1 MENTGFETSM
11 KSLACIE
18 ISKRDLIRLRD
29 RINNLDA
36 GMLNLEGEQ
45 RALQKR
51 FFELIREIEVL
62 KAFFD
67 ASFGEHIRSS
77 LDAEETQTEKKD
89 ETYQAQKAPN
99 HITLGI
105 NEITRE
111 KILTIMDVIKHISD
125 ESQGSASKELV
136 QSRVEE
142 IGISGEDFEEVLSRL
157 RRAGALRE
165 SDGKLQL
172 I

>member
-1 MENTGFETSM
+1 MEDTGFETSIN
-11 KSLACIE
+11 SLVCIE
-18 ISKRDLIRLRD
+18 ISKRDLIRLKD
-29 RINNLDA
+29 RINYLNA
-36 GMLNLEGEQ
+36 GMLNLESEQ

-67 ASFGEHIRSS
+67 ASFGEHIKSL
-77 LDAEETQTEKKD
+77 LDAEETKTEQKD
-89 ETYQAQKAPN
+89 ETYRAQRAPN
-99 HITLGI
+99 RITLGI

-111 KILTIMDVIKHISD
+111 KILTIMDVIKRISD

-142 IGISGEDFEEVLSRL
+142 IGISGEDFEDVLSRL